1 MISHFFFFLPYVRLV
16 ILQILYK
23 YIFLVY
29 WSTQRTVTRW
39 HCLQNV
45 DFDDDEDDL
54 NMEEE
59 ECKSPNALLY
69 YFYLPKSSKL
79 IKKKRIQRTVGMLP
93 DLEFIIYVVLLV
105 FFFFFWWSTAISRW
119 GCLRV
124 MLRGTWIRECWPSNL
139 IMDAWDELSLKWA
152 RGFNGFAYVYIK
164 LFHFDWGLFC
174 NPPSFWEQ
182 PILPY

>member
-105 FFFFFWWSTAISRW
+105 FFFFFLMIDCYFQMRMPTSDAARNLNQRMLAVQSDNGRLRW
-119 GCLRV
+119 IVVEVGQGLQWLCICVYKIVPLWLR
-124 MLRGTWIRECWPSNL
+124 
-139 IMDAWDELSLKWA
+139 
-152 RGFNGFAYVYIK
+152 
-164 LFHFDWGLFC
+164 
-174 NPPSFWEQ
+174 SF
-182 PILPY
+182 L

>member
-1 MISHFFFFLPYVRLV
+1 M
-16 ILQILYK
+16 
-23 YIFLVY
+23 
-29 WSTQRTVTRW
+29 TRW

-105 FFFFFWWSTAISRW
+105 FFFDDRLLFPD
-119 GCLRV
+119 
-124 MLRGTWIRECWPSNL
+124 E
-139 IMDAWDELSLKWA
+139 DAYEWCCEEPESENA
-152 RGFNGFAYVYIK
+152 GR
-164 LFHFDWGLFC
+164 
-174 NPPSFWEQ
+174 
-182 PILPY
+182 PIW

>member
-79 IKKKRIQRTVGMLP
+79 IKKKKNPKDRGDAAWFGIHYLCGAPR
-93 DLEFIIYVVLLV
+93 
-105 FFFFFWWSTAISRW
+105 FFFFFLMIDCYFQMRMPTSDAARNLNQRMLAVQSDNGRLRW
-119 GCLRV
+119 IVVEVGQGLQWLCICVYKIVPLWLR
-124 MLRGTWIRECWPSNL
+124 
-139 IMDAWDELSLKWA
+139 
-152 RGFNGFAYVYIK
+152 
-164 LFHFDWGLFC
+164 
-174 NPPSFWEQ
+174 SF
-182 PILPY
+182 L